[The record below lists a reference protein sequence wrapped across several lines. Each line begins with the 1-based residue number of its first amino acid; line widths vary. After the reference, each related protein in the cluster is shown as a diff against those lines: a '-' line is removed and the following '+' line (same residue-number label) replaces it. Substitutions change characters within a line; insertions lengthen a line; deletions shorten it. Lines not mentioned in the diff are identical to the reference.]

1 MPKPKKERGRPPVHK
16 PPERINATPEEIAR
30 AALSVPKKDNWR
42 YMEEKKQG
50 KNGEQ

>member
-1 MPKPKKERGRPPVHK
+1 MAKKERGRPPVHK

-50 KNGEQ
+50 KKGSG